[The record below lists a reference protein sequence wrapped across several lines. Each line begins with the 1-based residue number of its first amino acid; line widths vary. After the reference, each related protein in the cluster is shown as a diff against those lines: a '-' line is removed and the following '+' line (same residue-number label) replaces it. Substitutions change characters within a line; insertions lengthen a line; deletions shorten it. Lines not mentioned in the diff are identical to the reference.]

1 MNSAVKQCATMAELL
16 QIEVVFGGVDVVLRK
31 SVLLETGA
39 TVGDAVRA
47 SGIAD
52 DLAAK
57 GIDCSRLGVFGRVAG
72 PATPLR
78 HGDRVEIY
86 RPLKIDP
93 KEARRRRAGK

>member
-1 MNSAVKQCATMAELL
+1 MADLL
-16 QIEVVFGGVDVVLRK
+16 HIDVVFAGADELLRK
-31 SVLLETGA
+31 SVRLEAGA

-52 DLAAK
+52 DLSAT
-57 GIDCSRLGVFGRVAG
+57 GIDCSHVGVFGRTVDQ
-72 PATPLR
+72 ATPLR
-78 HGDRVEIY
+78 DGDRVEIY

>member
-1 MNSAVKQCATMAELL
+1 MADLL
-16 QIEVVFGGVDVVLRK
+16 QIEVVFAGVDVVLRK
-31 SVLLETGA
+31 SVLVETGA
-39 TVGDAVRA
+39 TVADAVRA

-57 GIDCSRLGVFGRVAG
+57 GIDSTRLGVFGREAV
-72 PATPLR
+72 PTTPLR
-78 HGDRVEIY
+78 QGDRVEIY